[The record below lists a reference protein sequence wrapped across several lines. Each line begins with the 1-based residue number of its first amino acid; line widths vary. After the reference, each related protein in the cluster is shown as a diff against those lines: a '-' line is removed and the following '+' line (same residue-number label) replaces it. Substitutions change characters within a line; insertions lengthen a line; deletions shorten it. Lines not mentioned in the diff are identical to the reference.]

1 MKTIKYILIF
11 ALLIGFSLAL
21 VRCTKDIDL
30 KDSKLET
37 KKNSVLDRLN
47 STEIISTLKS
57 NGIIAQ
63 LINDKIENRS
73 SINENCFTPGIYCQS
88 YNITDT
94 IVIPGYCGTHLV
106 RYKVWICPGN
116 TISIT
121 DFRSD
126 PLMSCDSLY
135 DSWLNL
141 SDDQLVIAY
150 DKYEYAASLVAEY
163 LFISALNLDIQCPN
177 YFQGADF
184 YKNLCYQ
191 WCIEIIGRPG
201 EDRVKFLMSKVFC
214 GRKCCKRVI
223 QYCYQNGVLIA
234 STPSFSNVGTA
245 ECGTTPV
252 GTCNGEL
259 IGDCERTCGVP

>member
-1 MKTIKYILIF
+1 MKQIKFISIFILLCGFTF
-11 ALLIGFSLAL
+11 ALVQCAKE
-21 VRCTKDIDL
+21 VDL
-30 KDSKLET
+30 KENIKVSSLDEISPLELISKL
-37 KKNSVLDRLN
+37 N
-47 STEIISTLKS
+47 S
-57 NGIIAQ
+57 NGIFST
-63 LINDKIENRS
+63 KTVEIENRS
-73 SINENCFTPGIYCQS
+73 TIVTECFTPGLYCQS
-88 YNITDT
+88 YNIMDT

-116 TISIT
+116 TISFT

-141 SDDQLVIAY
+141 SDDQLVLAY
-150 DKYEYAASLVAEY
+150 DKYEYAASLVEEY
-163 LFISALNLDIQCPN
+163 LFISALNLNIQCPN
-177 YFQGADF
+177 TFQGVDF
-184 YKNLCYQ
+184 YKNLCYR
-191 WCIEIIGRPG
+191 WCIELIGRPG
-201 EDRVKFLMSKVFC
+201 DDHVKFLMSKVFC

-223 QYCYQNGVLIA
+223 QYCYQNGVLKA

-259 IGDCERTCGVP
+259 IGDCERTCGAP